1 MQVRAVRCIRWLVAH
16 IAGAG
21 FDPTPVHV
29 GFVVVVV
36 AWKTG
41 F

>member
-1 MQVRAVRCIRWLVAH
+1 MQVRVVPYIRWLVAH

-21 FDPTPVHV
+21 LDPTPVHV
-29 GFVVVVV
+29 GLVVVVV
-36 AWKTG
+36 AWGTG